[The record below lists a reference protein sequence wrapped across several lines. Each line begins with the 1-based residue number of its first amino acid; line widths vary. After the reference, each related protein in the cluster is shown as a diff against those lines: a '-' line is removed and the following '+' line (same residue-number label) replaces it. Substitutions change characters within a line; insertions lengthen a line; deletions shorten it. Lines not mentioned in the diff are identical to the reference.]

1 MSWVIITMAIVD
13 MDGSCQFS
21 ADSEP
26 KSIGFV
32 WVSIRVISND
42 LGWPWRPFACC
53 RTSPSLLLNCPV
65 RQRQPWQHG
74 ALQILYC
81 IVLYCIVSNAIQRT
95 FMRHFARFL
104 LIRRV
109 ARSLGDSWASYVII
123 IIIIIIITDGKWG
136 LLKYCFLACF

>member
-42 LGWPWRPFACC
+42 LGWPWRPFACY
-53 RTSPSLLLNCPV
+53 RTSPSSLLLNCPV
-65 RQRQPWQHG
+65 RQRQPRQHG
-74 ALQILYC
+74 ALQILYR

-123 IIIIIIITDGKWG
+123 IIIIIITDGKWG